1 MLAQDTMRKF
11 KPEQKPPINGQIRYH
26 ELRVVDDSGQLGV
39 MEKSK
44 ALGIA
49 QSRGLDLVVITE
61 SAKPPVAKIL
71 DANKYFYEQKRREKE
86 AAKRQR
92 ESRVEV
98 KEIQF
103 RPGIGDHDFET
114 KLKNIEKFLSK
125 GNKVKLMVRFR
136 GRENAN
142 KQVGFEILERVV
154 ETLEHTEWDSKPSL
168 NGNRL
173 IGIVKRGKNG

>member
-1 MLAQDTMRKF
+1 MRKF
-11 KPEQKPPINGQIRYH
+11 KPEQRAPINGQIRYQ
-26 ELRVVDDSGQLGV
+26 ELRVVDEQGQLGV
-39 MEKSK
+39 MDKHK
-44 ALGIA
+44 ALSIA
-49 QSRGLDLVVITE
+49 ESRGLDLVVITE
-61 SAKPPVAKIL
+61 SASPPVAKII

-86 AAKRQR
+86 VAKKQR

-142 KQVGFEILERVV
+142 KQIGFDILDRVV
-154 ETLEHTEWDSKPSL
+154 TTLDQTEWDSKPSL

>member
-1 MLAQDTMRKF
+1 MRKF
-11 KPEQKPPINGQIRYH
+11 NKPEPKPLINGEIKFNT
-26 ELRVVDDSGQLGV
+26 LRVIEESDQLGV
-39 MEKSK
+39 LSK
-44 ALGIA
+44 TEALRIA
-49 QSRGLDLVVITE
+49 ESKGLDLVIITE
-61 SAKPPVAKIL
+61 SANPPVAKIL
-71 DANKYFYEQKRREKE
+71 DANKYFYEQKRREKD

-114 KLKNIEKFLSK
+114 KLKNIDKFLAK

-142 KQVGFEILERVV
+142 KQIGFDILNRVFDSFNEI
-154 ETLEHTEWDSKPSL
+154 EWDSKPNL

-173 IGIVKRGKNG
+173 IGIIKRGKNA

>member
-1 MLAQDTMRKF
+1 MRKF
-11 KPEQKPPINGQIRYH
+11 NKPEPKPLINGEIKFNT
-26 ELRVVDDSGQLGV
+26 LRVIEESDQLGV
-39 MEKSK
+39 LSK
-44 ALGIA
+44 TEALRIA
-49 QSRGLDLVVITE
+49 ESKGLDLVVITE
-61 SAKPPVAKIL
+61 SADPPVAKIL
-71 DANKYFYEQKRREKE
+71 DANKYFYEQKRREKD

-92 ESRVEV
+92 ESRIEV

-114 KLKNIEKFLSK
+114 KLKNIDKFLAK

-142 KQVGFEILERVV
+142 KQIGFEILNRVFDSFN
-154 ETLEHTEWDSKPSL
+154 EIEWDSKPNL

-173 IGIVKRGKNG
+173 IGIIKRGKNA

>member
-1 MLAQDTMRKF
+1 MRKF
-11 KPEQKPPINGQIRYH
+11 NKPEPKPLINGEIKFNT
-26 ELRVVDDSGQLGV
+26 LRVIEESDQLGV
-39 MEKSK
+39 LSK
-44 ALGIA
+44 TEALRIA
-49 QSRGLDLVVITE
+49 ESKGLDLVVITE
-61 SAKPPVAKIL
+61 SANPPVAKIL
-71 DANKYFYEQKRREKE
+71 DANKYFYEQKRREKD

-92 ESRVEV
+92 ESRIEV

-114 KLKNIEKFLSK
+114 KLKNIDKFLAK

-142 KQVGFEILERVV
+142 KQIGFDILNRVFDSFNEI
-154 ETLEHTEWDSKPSL
+154 EWDSKPNL

-173 IGIVKRGKNG
+173 IGIIKRGKNA

>member
-1 MLAQDTMRKF
+1 MRRF
-11 KPEQKPPINGQIRYH
+11 KQEVRQPINGQIRFN
-26 ELRVVDDSGQLGV
+26 ELRVIDESGQLGV
-39 MEKSK
+39 MNKNE
-44 ALGIA
+44 ALQIA
-49 QSRGLDLVVITE
+49 ERRGLDLVVITE
-61 SAKPPVAKIL
+61 SASPPVAKIL
-71 DANKYFYEQKRREKE
+71 DANKYFYEQKRKEKD

-92 ESRVEV
+92 ESRIEL

-114 KLKNIEKFLSK
+114 KLKNIDKFLTK

-142 KQVGFEILERVV
+142 KQIGFEILNRVFESFDDV
-154 ETLEHTEWDSKPSL
+154 EWDSKPSL

-173 IGIVKRGKNG
+173 IGIIKRGKNG

>member
-1 MLAQDTMRKF
+1 MRKF
-11 KPEQKPPINGQIRYH
+11 KQEVKAPINGQIQFN

-39 MEKSK
+39 MKKNE
-44 ALGIA
+44 ALRIA
-49 QSRGLDLVVITE
+49 ESRGLDLVVITE

-86 AAKRQR
+86 AAKKQR

-114 KLKNIEKFLSK
+114 KLKNIDKFLAK

-142 KQVGFEILERVV
+142 KQIGFEILERVFQSF
-154 ETLEHTEWDSKPSL
+154 TDINWDAKPSL

-173 IGIVKRGKNG
+173 IGIIKRGKNG

>member
-1 MLAQDTMRKF
+1 MRKF
-11 KPEQKPPINGQIRYH
+11 NKPEPKPLINGEIKFNT
-26 ELRVVDDSGQLGV
+26 LRVIEESDQLGV
-39 MEKSK
+39 LSK
-44 ALGIA
+44 TEALRIA
-49 QSRGLDLVVITE
+49 ESKGLDLVVITE
-61 SAKPPVAKIL
+61 SANPPVAKIL
-71 DANKYFYEQKRREKE
+71 DANKYFYEQKRREKD

-92 ESRVEV
+92 ESRIEV

-114 KLKNIEKFLSK
+114 KLKNIDKFLAK

-142 KQVGFEILERVV
+142 KQLGFDILNKVFDSFNEI
-154 ETLEHTEWDSKPSL
+154 EWDSKPNL

-173 IGIVKRGKNG
+173 IGIIKRGKNA

>member
-1 MLAQDTMRKF
+1 MSKFRKQDS
-11 KPEQKPPINGQIRYH
+11 KPAINGHIRYNT
-26 ELRVVDDSGQLGV
+26 LRVIDDSAQLGV
-39 MEKSK
+39 ISK
-44 ALGIA
+44 IEALRIA
-49 QSRGLDLVVITE
+49 ESKGLDLVVITE
-61 SAKPPVAKIL
+61 SSDPPVAKIL
-71 DANKYFYEQKRREKE
+71 DANKYFYEQKRREKD

-98 KEIQF
+98 KEVQF

-114 KLKNIEKFLSK
+114 KLNHIDKFLAK

-142 KQVGFEILERVV
+142 KQLGFDILTRVYESFNEV
-154 ETLEHTEWDSKPSL
+154 EWDSKPSL

-173 IGIVKRGKNG
+173 IGIIRRGKNG

>member
-1 MLAQDTMRKF
+1 MRKF
-11 KPEQKPPINGQIRYH
+11 SKKEDKPLINGQIKYNT
-26 ELRVVDDSGQLGV
+26 LRVIHDSEQLGV
-39 MEKSK
+39 LDKTDALQIAEKN
-44 ALGIA
+44 
-49 QSRGLDLVVITE
+49 GLDLVVITE
-61 SAKPPVAKIL
+61 SANPPVAKIL

-92 ESRVEV
+92 ESRIEI

-114 KLKNIEKFLSK
+114 KLKNIDKFLSK
-125 GNKVKLMVRFR
+125 GNKVKLLVRFR

-142 KQVGFEILERVV
+142 KQIGFEILERVF
-154 ETLEHTEWDSKPSL
+154 ESFNEIEWDSKPSL

-173 IGIVKRGKNG
+173 IGIIRRGKNV

>member
-1 MLAQDTMRKF
+1 MRKF
-11 KPEQKPPINGQIRYH
+11 NKPEPKPLINGEIKFNT
-26 ELRVVDDSGQLGV
+26 LRVIQESDQLGV
-39 MEKSK
+39 LSK
-44 ALGIA
+44 TEALRIA
-49 QSRGLDLVVITE
+49 ESKGLDLVVITE
-61 SAKPPVAKIL
+61 SANPPVAKIL
-71 DANKYFYEQKRREKE
+71 DANKYFYEQKRREKD

-92 ESRVEV
+92 ESRIEV

-114 KLKNIEKFLSK
+114 KLKNIDKFLAK

-142 KQVGFEILERVV
+142 KQIGFDILNRVFDSFNEI
-154 ETLEHTEWDSKPSL
+154 EWDSKPNL

-173 IGIVKRGKNG
+173 IGIIKRGKNA

>member
-1 MLAQDTMRKF
+1 MRKF
-11 KPEQKPPINGQIRYH
+11 NKPEPKPLINDEIKFNT
-26 ELRVVDDSGQLGV
+26 LRVIEESDQLGV
-39 MEKSK
+39 LSK
-44 ALGIA
+44 TEALRIA
-49 QSRGLDLVVITE
+49 ESKGLDLVVITE
-61 SAKPPVAKIL
+61 SANPPVAKIL

-86 AAKRQR
+86 TAKRQR
-92 ESRVEV
+92 ESRIEV

-114 KLKNIEKFLSK
+114 KIKNIDKFLAK

-142 KQVGFEILERVV
+142 KQIGFEILNRVFDSFN
-154 ETLEHTEWDSKPSL
+154 EIEWDSKPNL

-173 IGIVKRGKNG
+173 IGIIKRGKNA